1 MTRPL
6 ALPSPPLEDS
16 GESTSIG
23 SGAPLGHEVF
33 ANIRKRMALECCKWD
48 PQVEDVSVLQ
58 AFPLLLRRAQWRHLA
73 ACAEALAKETCAA
86 ENALL
91 ERPDLFAKLAVP
103 RRLIQ
108 PILRGLRSAS
118 PEIEQARVMRFD
130 FHPTQTGWR
139 ISEVN
144 SDVPGGFSEASEFT
158 SMMARYYSG
167 YTPAGLP
174 GPAFADAL
182 ALAAARSGEKH
193 RCAGLIS
200 AAGFMEDLQVV
211 SYLGRL
217 LKARGV
223 EPHLINPSHLRFDS
237 GRACVSDGWG
247 PSELSFVVRFH
258 QAEWLSRRCHAGVA
272 PYLLGGGRTP
282 VVNPG
287 RAMLSESKRFPL
299 VWDDLGMKM
308 PYWRRLLPETRDPRE
323 VSWRRDPGWLL
334 KTAFCNT
341 GDTVSSPLTMPP
353 KKWFHAAASAALFP
367 KSWIAQRRFESRA
380 IDTPVGAMYPCIGV
394 YTIAGRACGIY
405 GRLSRSPVVTYT
417 AADVAVLV
425 EEEC

>member
-1 MTRPL
+1 
-6 ALPSPPLEDS
+6 
-16 GESTSIG
+16 
-23 SGAPLGHEVF
+23 
-33 ANIRKRMALECCKWD
+33 
-48 PQVEDVSVLQ
+48 
-58 AFPLLLRRAQWRHLA
+58 
-73 ACAEALAKETCAA
+73 
-86 ENALL
+86 
-91 ERPDLFAKLAVP
+91 
-103 RRLIQ
+103 
-108 PILRGLRSAS
+108 
-118 PEIEQARVMRFD
+118 
-130 FHPTQTGWR
+130 
-139 ISEVN
+139 
-144 SDVPGGFSEASEFT
+144 
-158 SMMARYYSG
+158 MMARYYSG
-167 YTPAGLP
+167 YRPAGLP

-182 ALAAARSGEKH
+182 ALVAARSGEKH
-193 RCAGLIS
+193 RRAGLIS

-217 LKARGV
+217 LNARGV

-258 QAEWLSRRCHAGVA
+258 QAEWLSRRRHAAVA

-353 KKWFHAAASAALFP
+353 KKWFQAASAAFP
-367 KSWIAQRRFESRA
+367 AWIAQRRFESRA
-380 IDTPVGAMYPCIGV
+380 IDHLWAPCIPHCAS
-394 YTIAGRACGIY
+394 TRSRDARGIY
-405 GRLSRSPVVTYT
+405 GRLSRSPVVTYA

-425 EEEC
+425 GGMLMTREKSTMRGAGRSSGRMGSQSCSLTCRTQPARSARPPSSKACSRVFLAAMARRRLSWIYRRVSAHK